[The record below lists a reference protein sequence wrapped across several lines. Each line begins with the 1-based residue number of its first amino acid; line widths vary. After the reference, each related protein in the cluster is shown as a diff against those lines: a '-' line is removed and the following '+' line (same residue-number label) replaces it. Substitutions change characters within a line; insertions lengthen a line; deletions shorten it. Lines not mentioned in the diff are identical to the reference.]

1 MSTLEQLTDRVD
13 TLLHGY
19 SLNMESTT
27 WLTGAVTSATQTTIS
42 VNDANVVS
50 RGFIQID
57 DEIMYVSS
65 TNNID
70 NTLTLAPW
78 GRGQRGTLAVTHDN
92 SSRVM
97 VAPLFPRY
105 EIKRAINDTLNAMY
119 PSIFAIGQYQ
129 FPFIA
134 ARTTYDVPDVI
145 QNILSVTH
153 HVIGPSQEW
162 LPVRAWQIDRTANPA
177 QYGTNGNFGH
187 TLGIYSPVVPGRI
200 VNVAYSKRP
209 TLFDITQLPSVT
221 QEYSTVTGMP
231 DYSEDVV
238 IYGAAWRMISFLDP
252 SRLGALS
259 AEADVLDNQRGARS
273 GENASR
279 FLYNVYNTRLNEVAE
294 NQRRQFP
301 IRSHYQR

>member
-1 MSTLEQLTDRVD
+1 VSTLEQLTDRVD

>member
-1 MSTLEQLTDRVD
+1 MATLEQLTDRID

-27 WLTGAVTSATQTTIS
+27 WLTSAITSATQTEIS
-42 VNDANVVS
+42 VHDASVVS

-57 DEIMYVSS
+57 DEIMYVHS

-70 NTLTLAPW
+70 NIVTLSPW
-78 GRGQRGTLAVTHDN
+78 GRAQRGTVAVTHNN
-92 SSRVM
+92 SARV
-97 VAPLFPRY
+97 VIAPLFPRY
-105 EIKRAINDTLNAMY
+105 EIKRAINDTINAMY
-119 PSIFAIGQYQ
+119 PSVFAIGQYQ

-134 ARTTYDVPDVI
+134 ARTTYDIPDAA

-153 HVIGPSQEW
+153 QTIGPSKEW
-162 LPVRAWQIDRTANPA
+162 LPVRAWQIDRVANPTA
-177 QYGTNGNFGH
+177 FGDGTNFGH
-187 TLGIYSPVVPGRI
+187 SLGIYSPVVPGRT

-209 TLFDITQLPSVT
+209 ALFDITQLPSVT
-221 QEYSTVTGMP
+221 QEYATTTGMP

-238 IYGAAWRMISFLDP
+238 VYGAAFRMISFLDP

-273 GENASR
+273 GENAAR
-279 FLYNVYNTRLNEVAE
+279 FLFNVYNTRLNEVAE

>member
-27 WLTGAVTSATQTTIS
+27 WLTSAVTAGDTSIPI
-42 VNDANVVS
+42 NDANVVS
-50 RGFIQID
+50 RGFVQVG
-57 DEIMYVSS
+57 DEIMYVNS

-70 NTLTLAPW
+70 NVLTLAPW
-78 GRGQRGTLAVTHDN
+78 GRGQRGTPAAAHSNLD
-92 SSRVM
+92 RVM

-119 PSIFAIGQYQ
+119 PQVFAIGQYQ
-129 FPFIA
+129 FNYIA
-134 ARTTYDVPDVI
+134 ARTTYDIPDAV
-145 QNILSVTH
+145 QNVLSVTH
-153 HVIGPSQEW
+153 SVIGPSKEW
-162 LPVRAWQIDRTANPA
+162 LPVRAWQLDRVANPTA
-177 QYGTNGNFGH
+177 FGDGTNFGH
-187 TLGIYSPVVPGRI
+187 SLGIYSPVVPGRA

-209 TLFDITQLPSVT
+209 TLFDLSQLPTVN

-238 IYGAAWRMISFLDP
+238 VYGAAFRMISFLDP

-279 FLYNVYNTRLNEVAE
+279 FLFNIYTTRLNEVAE

>member
-27 WLTGAVTSATQTTIS
+27 WLTSAITAGATSIS

-50 RGFIQID
+50 RGFIQVG
-57 DEIMYVSS
+57 DEIMYVNS

-70 NTLTLAPW
+70 NVLTLAPW
-78 GRGQRGTLAVTHDN
+78 GRGQRGTPAAEHSNLD
-92 SSRVM
+92 RVM

-119 PSIFAIGQYQ
+119 PQIFAIGQYQ
-129 FPFIA
+129 FNYIA
-134 ARTTYDVPDVI
+134 ARTTYDIPDAV
-145 QNILSVTH
+145 QNVLSVTH
-153 HVIGPSQEW
+153 SVIGPSKEW
-162 LPVRAWQIDRTANPA
+162 LPVRAWQLDRVANPTA
-177 QYGTNGNFGH
+177 FGDGTNFGH
-187 TLGIYSPVVPGRI
+187 SLGIYSPVVPGRAI
-200 VNVAYSKRP
+200 NVAYSKRP
-209 TLFDITQLPSVT
+209 TLFDLTTST
-221 QEYSTVTGMP
+221 SQEYSTVTGMP

-238 IYGAAWRMISFLDP
+238 IYGAAFRMISFLDP

-279 FLYNVYNTRLNEVAE
+279 FLFNIYTTRLNEVAE

>member
-1 MSTLEQLTDRVD
+1 
-13 TLLHGY
+13 
-19 SLNMESTT
+19 MESTT
-27 WLTGAVTSATQTTIS
+27 WLTGAITTTTQTTIS
-42 VNDANVVS
+42 VYDSNVVS
-50 RGFIQID
+50 RGFVQIG
-57 DEIMYVSS
+57 DEIMYVNS

-70 NTLTLAPW
+70 NIITLAPW
-78 GRGQRGTLAVTHDN
+78 GRGQRGTLATTHDN

-97 VAPLFPRY
+97 VSPLFPRF
-105 EIKRAINDTLNAMY
+105 EIKRAINDTLNSMY

-129 FPFIA
+129 FPYIA
-134 ARTTYDVPDVI
+134 ARTTYDLPDLVE
-145 QNILSVTH
+145 NVLSVTH
-153 HVIGPSQEW
+153 HVIGPSKEW
-162 LPVRAWQIDRTANPA
+162 LPVRAWQLDRTANPGEW
-177 QYGTNGNFGH
+177 GTGGNFGK
-187 TLGIYSPVVPGRI
+187 TLGIYSAVVPGRT
-200 VNVAYSKRP
+200 VNVAFSKRP
-209 TLFDITQLPSVT
+209 TLFNITALPSVN

-238 IYGAAWRMISFLDP
+238 IYGAAFRMISFLDP

-279 FLYNVYNTRLNEVAE
+279 FLFNVYNTRLNEVAE

>member
-1 MSTLEQLTDRVD
+1 VSTLEQLTDRVD

-19 SLNMESTT
+19 TVNMESTT
-27 WLTGAVTSATQTTIS
+27 WLTGAITTTTQTTIS

-50 RGFIQID
+50 RGFIQIG
-57 DEIMYVSS
+57 DEIMYVNS

-70 NTLTLAPW
+70 NILTLAPW
-78 GRGQRGTLAVTHDN
+78 GRAQRGTLAVTHDN
-92 SSRVM
+92 SSKVM
-97 VAPLFPRY
+97 VSPLFPRF
-105 EIKRAINDTLNAMY
+105 EIKRAINDTLNSMY

-129 FPFIA
+129 FPYIA
-134 ARTTYDVPDVI
+134 ARTTYDLPDVVE
-145 QNILSVTH
+145 NVLSVTH
-153 HVIGPSQEW
+153 HVIGPSKEW
-162 LPVRAWQIDRTANPA
+162 LPVRAWQLDRTANPGEW
-177 QYGTNGNFGH
+177 GTGGNFGK
-187 TLGIYSPVVPGRI
+187 TLGIYSAVVPGRT
-200 VNVAYSKRP
+200 VNVAFSKRP
-209 TLFDITQLPSVT
+209 TLFNITALPSVN

-238 IYGAAWRMISFLDP
+238 IYGAAFRMISFLDP

-259 AEADVLDNQRGARS
+259 AEADVLDNQRGPRS

-279 FLYNVYNTRLNEVAE
+279 FLFNVYNTRLNEVAE

>member
-27 WLTGAVTSATQTTIS
+27 WLTSAVTAGATSIP
-42 VNDANVVS
+42 VNDATVVS
-50 RGFIQID
+50 RGFVQVG
-57 DEIMYVSS
+57 DEIMYVNS

-70 NTLTLAPW
+70 NVLTLAPW
-78 GRGQRGTLAVTHDN
+78 GRGQRGTIAAAHSNQDK
-92 SSRVM
+92 VM
-97 VAPLFPRY
+97 VSPLFPRY

-119 PSIFAIGQYQ
+119 PQIFAIKQYQ
-129 FPFIA
+129 FNYIA
-134 ARTTYDVPDVI
+134 ARTTYDLPDDA

-153 HVIGPSQEW
+153 SVIGPSKEW
-162 LPVRAWQIDRTANPA
+162 LPVRAWQIDRVANPTA
-177 QYGTNGNFGH
+177 FGDGTNFGH
-187 TLGIYSPVVPGRI
+187 SLGIYSPVVPGRPI
-200 VNVAYSKRP
+200 NVAYSARP
-209 TLFDITQLPSVT
+209 SLFDISPTAAS
-221 QEYSTVTGMP
+221 QEYSTTTKMP

-238 IYGAAWRMISFLDP
+238 IYGAAFRMISFLDP

-279 FLYNVYNTRLNEVAE
+279 FLFNIYTTRLNEVAE

>member
-19 SLNMESTT
+19 TVNMESTT
-27 WLTGAVTSATQTTIS
+27 WLTGAITTTTQTTIS

-50 RGFIQID
+50 RGFIQIG
-57 DEIMYVSS
+57 DEIMYVNS

-70 NTLTLAPW
+70 NILTLAPW
-78 GRGQRGTLAVTHDN
+78 GRAQRGTLAVAHDN
-92 SSRVM
+92 SSKVM
-97 VAPLFPRY
+97 VSPLFPRF
-105 EIKRAINDTLNAMY
+105 EIKRAINDTLNSMY

-129 FPFIA
+129 FPYIA
-134 ARTTYDVPDVI
+134 ARTTYDLPDVVE
-145 QNILSVTH
+145 NVLSVTH
-153 HVIGPSQEW
+153 HVIGPSKEW
-162 LPVRAWQIDRTANPA
+162 LPVRAWQLDRTANPGEW
-177 QYGTNGNFGH
+177 GTGGNFGK
-187 TLGIYSPVVPGRI
+187 TLGIYSAVVPGRT
-200 VNVAYSKRP
+200 VNVAFSKRP
-209 TLFDITQLPSVT
+209 TLFNITALPSVN

-238 IYGAAWRMISFLDP
+238 IYGAAFRMISFLDP

-259 AEADVLDNQRGARS
+259 AEADVLDNQRGPRS

-279 FLYNVYNTRLNEVAE
+279 FLFNVYNTRLNEVAE

>member
-27 WLTGAVTSATQTTIS
+27 WLTSAVTAGATSIP

-50 RGFIQID
+50 RGFVQIG
-57 DEIMYVSS
+57 DEIMYVNS

-70 NTLTLAPW
+70 NVLTLAPW
-78 GRGQRGTLAVTHDN
+78 GRGQRGTPASAHSNLD
-92 SSRVM
+92 RVM

-119 PSIFAIGQYQ
+119 PQVFAIGQYQ
-129 FPFIA
+129 FNYIA
-134 ARTTYDVPDVI
+134 ARTTYDIPDAV
-145 QNILSVTH
+145 QNVLSVTH
-153 HVIGPSQEW
+153 SVIGPSKEW
-162 LPVRAWQIDRTANPA
+162 LPVRAWQLDRVANPTA
-177 QYGTNGNFGH
+177 FGDGTNFGH
-187 TLGIYSPVVPGRI
+187 SLGIYSPVVPGRPI
-200 VNVAYSKRP
+200 NVAYSKRP
-209 TLFDITQLPSVT
+209 TPFNLTATTD

-238 IYGAAWRMISFLDP
+238 IYGAAFRMISFLDP

-279 FLYNVYNTRLNEVAE
+279 FLFNIYTTRLNEVAE